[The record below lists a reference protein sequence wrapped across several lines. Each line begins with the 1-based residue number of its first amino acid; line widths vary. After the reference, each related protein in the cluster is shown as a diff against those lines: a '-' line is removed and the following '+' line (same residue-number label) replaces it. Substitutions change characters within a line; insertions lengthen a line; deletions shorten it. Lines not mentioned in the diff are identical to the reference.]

1 MRTVQLRDHPLMSRH
16 GIRNWPPRWGITPSE
31 KKRLSGEVG
40 ILEYALKPG
49 DTKIIIVMKLAD
61 QRYTADLM
69 FDDAA
74 FCKQIYELLQRN
86 IGRSIEE
93 IGDLDV
99 SGTL

>member
-1 MRTVQLRDHPLMSRH
+1 MGDHALRKKTLERGSRYF
-16 GIRNWPPRWGITPSE
+16 GIRAQAR
-31 KKRLSGEVG
+31 
-40 ILEYALKPG
+40 Y
-49 DTKIIIVMKLAD
+49 TKTIIVMKLDD